1 MKEVKVLGPGCAK
14 CKKLADNVKEALEST
29 QTDANFEYI
38 TDIQKIMEHG
48 IMMTPGLI
56 IDGKIE
62 STGKV
67 LSVKDIV
74 QLINS

>member
-14 CKKLADNVKEALEST
+14 CKKLADNVKEALAST

-67 LSVKDIV
+67 LSVKDII